1 MKTSLAITLIL
12 FLLSACASSVTRDI
26 EVEAEASPK
35 ANFSGYKTYAWLGS
49 AAILNDP
56 QGRWEPPEFD
66 ADAEI
71 KFLIDRELRGRG
83 MSETSSNPDII
94 VIYAAGID
102 MDALGFKTDPET
114 KMDILAHVPQGGLV
128 VVIADSASGF
138 VIWAGMATAELQENA
153 DAKTMKVRLDY
164 AVTQMLKKLP
174 K

>member
-102 MDALGFKTDPET
+102 MESMDLATDPATELEVLENIPRGALTVILVDGET
-114 KMDILAHVPQGGLV
+114 GLA
-128 VVIADSASGF
+128 
-138 VIWAGMATAELQENA
+138 IWAGLATANIAENPSS
-153 DAKTMKVRLDY
+153 DVQKQRLDY
-164 AVTQMLKKLP
+164 AVTQMFKKL